1 MPPALFRFFYQY
13 KGRRA
18 AKSVLFCGCRHQRPQ
33 KNMNAQET
41 LDALDSGQEPH
52 PFSAIWKEFSGLKGK
67 ILRRKARK
75 LFYQF
80 EMWKSMLRTT
90 AQAQKKGVPTYKLAP
105 KWSGLDGFEKF
116 RNDMGEPSQEIV
128 DRWKSEVI
136 ANDKAYA
143 KAKGKR

>member
-1 MPPALFRFFYQY
+1 
-13 KGRRA
+13 
-18 AKSVLFCGCRHQRPQ
+18 
-33 KNMNAQET
+33 MNAQET
-41 LDALDSGQEPH
+41 LNALDSGQEPH

-80 EMWKSMLRTT
+80 EMWKSMLRTA

-116 RNDMGEPSQEIV
+116 RNDMGDPSQEIV

-136 ANDKAYA
+136 ANDKANDKA